1 MKKLLSLSDDRLQKK
16 LFEIHPY
23 DLANILKDAEE
34 KDATKILKLLSIDKL
49 VYVFTELP
57 DNTINAFFKLL
68 KPTLQKEILNEFEM
82 DDLKG
87 FVSIFSDVEQLELIK
102 LLPLEKQTTLS
113 KLMSFDKEMIAS
125 IMTTEFVTVN
135 FKKTIKQATAH
146 LISKAN
152 ENNYIDELFV
162 VDDNQNLVGSVSLKD
177 LISARSTDSLL
188 DITYNIL
195 QHLTLTDSIYLGM
208 KKFRDYGI
216 SVLPVLENNLIVG
229 IVTADDALT
238 LMTLDYDENI
248 LKLQAIG
255 DYDYDAT
262 PAKKAFQR
270 LPWLLVSVILN
281 LVIALIL
288 SVFERTLTE
297 VVVLILFQPMILG
310 MAGNIGTQ
318 SISVTILKINQAELN
333 LKREVKTHVGKEV
346 AIGTLNSILLG
357 LIGFVVAFLV
367 LKFLNTTDIDPFKL
381 SLTVGISLF
390 GAMLIS
396 AIFGVFI
403 PIVLTKLKIDPA
415 LASGPIISTVNDL
428 FALLVY
434 FGVATILF
442 VL

>member
-1 MKKLLSLSDDRLQKK
+1 MKKLLSLSDARLQKK